1 MVCDMTATER
11 NMEVCAMSDAYLVRA
26 VAAGGRDALDEL
38 MDRYMPV
45 VSRSACRILCDG
57 AGSEEVAGRVFAK
70 IWISAS
76 GYDES
81 LSVSQWIYHI
91 GTA

>member
-1 MVCDMTATER
+1 
-11 NMEVCAMSDAYLVRA
+11 MEVCAMSDAYLVRA